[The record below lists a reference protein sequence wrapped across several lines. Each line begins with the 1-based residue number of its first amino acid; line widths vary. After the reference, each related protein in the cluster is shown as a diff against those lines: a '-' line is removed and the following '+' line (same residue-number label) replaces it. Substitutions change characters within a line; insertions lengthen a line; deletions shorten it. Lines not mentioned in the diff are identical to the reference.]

1 MGAAAVHPTDQML
14 QSYGLGKLDDDS
26 SDSVSH
32 HLEGCAACQSR
43 VAEMSSDSFLVR
55 LRGAQGRPEESATGW
70 AHSQVSR
77 TDRGPTAVIAPSPA
91 DTMPPGLADHPDY
104 EVIKELGRGGMGVVF
119 LAHNRLLGRDEVL
132 KVMARHIMERPGLL
146 ARFLAEM
153 RAVARLQHPN
163 IVTAYSAFR
172 LGESILFAMEYVE
185 GLDLAKL
192 VKAKGPLPVAHASYF
207 VSQAAQGMQH
217 AHEQGMVH
225 RDIKPGNLMLS
236 HKGSRA
242 VIKVLDFGLAKATRE
257 APVDGGLTNPG
268 QALGTPDYMAPEQIR
283 DAQKADIRADI
294 YSLGCTLYYLL
305 SGGPP
310 FRAENLWDLYQAHH
324 SMDAKLLNFVRPDVP
339 GELAALVAKM
349 MAKEPERRFQT
360 PSEVAQALAPF
371 FKKANAIARALNQ
384 ELSQVGQPE
393 RRPESPAR
401 VSVPTQPATSL
412 APAPAPPAKKP
423 TTPAA
428 PETRW
433 ESLIE
438 FKETEPLRE
447 PAPAVKKKVVEK
459 PRWLWQAAAAG
470 ILVMALLAGFA
481 AWQLRVKTPNG
492 TIVLENVPAD
502 ASVEVDGKKITVTPT
517 GTEPLKIEI
526 QPGEHGVLVKRGKD
540 VLLGESVTIESGK
553 HFKLTVRLDPP
564 VPEQPEKI
572 ETTKQPAEVVP
583 PPAIDRS
590 SYTEISGQWRVK
602 GEELVQTDAARWYNE
617 LFFGNEQW
625 TDYDFTVDAM
635 RDGGGSS
642 FSLFFRSTQPGN
654 EFDYTIAGD
663 GYKTCTLQ
671 ARERPQSSTLK
682 SHDFSLRD
690 GTWYTARVHVRGN
703 HIVCSIY
710 DTYNATETRVFD
722 VYDDRHPRGRVG
734 LQTFGASF
742 RFKNIRVIAPDGRV
756 LWEGAPAVATTTP
769 PEFSGPADRARASVK
784 DQHGFVQLFN
794 GIDRTGWMT
803 HPQQPGNWHVENGN
817 LVGSGP
823 GSTSHLYTVRD
834 DYKDF
839 HLRAEARINDVG
851 NSGVYFHAPFGPSWP
866 ANDPRFPI
874 SYEAQ
879 ICAKPGG
886 QIYTGSLY
894 AGPDNVVTVN
904 VRPVLP
910 LEWFTLEVIARGNHV
925 VVKVNDMITA
935 DYSDMKRLY
944 SGGHV
949 ALQQNGAETIVEFRK
964 IEINELSPDSAALI
978 PKTQSAGPEDV
989 NVNASRPVAGFVPL
1003 FNGKDTAGWTAWGK
1017 QGRLTQ
1023 RDAAGI
1029 WWVRDG
1035 VLHGVGGP
1043 CDLFSPRADYKN
1055 FRVRAEAMIND
1066 GGNSGVFLRVTE
1078 GWNYLALAGYEAQIN
1093 STHRDPN
1100 KTGSLY
1106 RPGGPPIQVHPSP
1119 VPPDTWFKLEA
1130 EAVGDRIRIWIDDR
1144 LCVDWVDPQKTY
1156 TQGHIA
1162 IQAHHPGSH
1171 VQIRKLEVM
1180 ELDDSGEPILD
1191 GGGRD
1196 GGTPRR
1202 KSSGRGKG
1210 KPSR

>member
-1 MGAAAVHPTDQML
+1 MGAVAVHPTDQIL
-14 QSYGLGKLDDDS
+14 QSYGLGKLDDVS
-26 SDSVSH
+26 SESVSQ
-32 HLEGCAACQSR
+32 HLEGCSDCQSR
-43 VAEMSSDSFLVR
+43 VAEMSSDSFIGR
-55 LRGAQGRPEESATGW
+55 LRGAQGRPQKSATSW
-70 AHSQVSR
+70 AQSPVSQ
-77 TDRGPTAVIAPSPA
+77 TDHGPSVVIAPPSA
-91 DTMPPGLADHPDY
+91 ETMPPGLADHPDY
-104 EVIKELGRGGMGVVF
+104 EVIKELGRGGMGVVY

-172 LGESILFAMEYVE
+172 LGESIVFAMEYVE

-192 VKAKGPLPVAHASYF
+192 VKTKGPLPVAHASYF

-257 APVDGGLTNPG
+257 APPVDGGLTNPG

-339 GELAALVAKM
+339 GELAAVVAKM

-360 PSEVAQALAPF
+360 PSEVALAVAPF
-371 FKKANAIARALNQ
+371 FKKASANVLLLNP
-384 ELSQVGQPE
+384 EVSAVGQSKL
-393 RRPESPAR
+393 RPESPATG
-401 VSVPTQPATSL
+401 SVPTQPATSL
-412 APAPAPPAKKP
+412 APAAMPPAQK
-423 TTPAA
+423 PAA
-428 PETRW
+428 PASPETRW

-438 FKETEPLRE
+438 FKKTEPQND
-447 PAPAVKKKVVEK
+447 PVPAVIKVEKKK
-459 PRWLWQAAAAG
+459 PRWLWPVAASGCLLMAL
-470 ILVMALLAGFA
+470 IALLASGV
-481 AWQLRVKTPNG
+481 LRLNSPNG
-492 TIVLENVPAD
+492 TIVLENDVIGAGARDPAPLDTANGTIVLANVPAD
-502 ASVEVDGKKITVTPT
+502 AVVEIDGEKRTLAPTIGTPV
-517 GTEPLKIEI
+517 KIEARL
-526 QPGEHGVLVKRGKD
+526 GRHGVVVRRGED
-540 VLLGESVTIESGK
+540 VLLGESVNLESGK
-553 HFKLTVRLDPP
+553 EFQLIVRHELRAESHRPRNGESDAFQAGSVWTTNGLNGEVYTFTLLERHGDEFKALYEGQQFSHMVRGTIRDS
-564 VPEQPEKI
+564 EIIWHGQD
-572 ETTKQPAEVVP
+572 TKVLRGTQGHDNFGT
-583 PPAIDRS
+583 I
-590 SYTEISGQWRVK
+590 K
-602 GEELVQTDAARWYNE
+602 GEEIVVTYSRKGLP
-617 LFFGNEQW
+617 
-625 TDYDFTVDAM
+625 
-635 RDGGGSS
+635 GSGS
-642 FSLFFRSTQPGN
+642 YILRLENDKILPEKSLS
-654 EFDYTIAGD
+654 
-663 GYKTCTLQ
+663 
-671 ARERPQSSTLK
+671 
-682 SHDFSLRD
+682 
-690 GTWYTARVHVRGN
+690 
-703 HIVCSIY
+703 
-710 DTYNATETRVFD
+710 
-722 VYDDRHPRGRVG
+722 VG
-734 LQTFGASF
+734 S
-742 RFKNIRVIAPDGRV
+742 
-756 LWEGAPAVATTTP
+756 TTP
-769 PEFSGPADRARASVK
+769 SGRLKPADQAKPPAAGQ
-784 DQHGFVQLFN
+784 DGFVQLFN
-794 GIDRTGWMT
+794 GVDLTGWKT
-803 HPQQPGNWHVENGN
+803 HPRQPGNWHVENGI

-823 GSTSHLYTVRD
+823 AAVSHLYTVRD

-851 NSGVYFHAPFGPSWP
+851 NSGVYFRAPFGPSWP

-879 ICAKPGG
+879 IYTKPGG

-964 IEINELSPDSAALI
+964 IEINELSPDSAALV

-1003 FNGKDTAGWTAWGK
+1003 FNGKDAAGWTAWVP
-1017 QGRLTQ
+1017 GRQLSKAET
-1023 RDAAGI
+1023 AELWPVSG
-1029 WWVRDG
+1029 G
-1035 VLHGVGGP
+1035 VLHGIGGP
-1043 CDLFSPRADYKN
+1043 SYLFSPRGDYRN
-1055 FRVRAEAMIND
+1055 FRMRAEAMIND
-1066 GGNSGVFLRVTE
+1066 GGNSGVFLRAPEAPRV
-1078 GWNYLALAGYEAQIN
+1078 AGYEAQIN
-1093 STHRDPN
+1093 STDRDPN
-1100 KTGSLY
+1100 KTGSLWMIGV
-1106 RPGGPPIQVHPSP
+1106 RPLPVSVTRSP

-1130 EAVGDRIRIWIDDR
+1130 EAVESRIRIWVDDR
-1144 LCVDWVDPQKTY
+1144 LYADWFDPQKTY
-1156 TQGHIA
+1156 TQGHIT
-1162 IQAHHPGSH
+1162 GSGTIREPT

-1180 ELDDSGEPILD
+1180 ELDQSGKPIEA
-1191 GGGRD
+1191 GGGRE
-1196 GGTPRR
+1196 GGSPRR
-1202 KSSGRGKG
+1202 KSSGRAKG